1 MISFELTSEQ
11 KSLQE
16 RVENFVQDK
25 IIPLEERGTPK
36 QIEDGFRLELVALA
50 REAGLLSPHVPKEF
64 GGMGLNHIDCAIV
77 FMAAGYSLLAPIAMN
92 CAAPDEGNM
101 NLMARVGTDAQKER
115 WLKPLATGE
124 IRSCFCM
131 TEPAPGAGAD
141 PRAMQT
147 SYRRDGDDYI
157 ISGRKWFITGAN
169 GAGFAIIMA
178 RPQDAADGSKAT
190 MFLADM
196 DSPGIKIARDVETVD
211 RTFTG
216 GHGEVEFNDLRV
228 PASDILGEEGEGYHY
243 AQVRLAPA
251 RLTHCMRWWGAARR
265 THDIASTYAKSRQA
279 FGKTLI
285 DHEGAGFLLAD
296 NEIDLHL
303 TQLSIWHTAW
313 LLDQGENAGRA
324 SSISKVACSEA
335 LDKIADRSQ
344 QVLGGIGVSHETVV
358 AQIATEL
365 RGFRIYDGPSEVHR
379 WSLAK
384 KLKNAN

>member
-1 MISFELTSEQ
+1 MISFEMTSEQ
-11 KSLQE
+11 KALEQS
-16 RVENFVQDK
+16 VHDFIQDK
-25 IIPLEERGTPK
+25 IIPLEESGIPK
-36 QIEDGFRLELVALA
+36 QIDDEFRLKLVALA
-50 REAGLLSPHVPKEF
+50 REAGLLSPHVPTEF

-77 FMAAGYSLLAPIAMN
+77 FMAAGYSLLGPIAMN

-101 NLMARVGTDAQKER
+101 NLMARVGTPAQQER
-115 WLKPLATGE
+115 WLKPLAAGD

-157 ISGRKWFITGAN
+157 ISGRKWLITGAN

-178 RPQDAADGSKAT
+178 RPQDAEDGSKAT

-196 DSPGIKIARDVETVD
+196 DSAGINILRDVETVD

-216 GHGEVEFNDLRV
+216 GHGEIEFADLRV
-228 PASDILGEEGEGYHY
+228 PANDILGEEGEGYRY

-265 THDIASTYAKSRQA
+265 THDIAAAYARSRQA

-296 NEIDLHL
+296 NEIDLHH
-303 TQLSIWHTAW
+303 TKLSIWYTAW
-313 LLDQGENAGRA
+313 LLDQGENAGRE

-335 LDKIADRSQ
+335 LDKVADRSQ
-344 QVLGGIGVSHETVV
+344 QVLGGGGISHDSMV

-384 KLKNAN
+384 KLKRAN